1 MGNQSGGKYTLDYTN
16 LYTDYL
22 PIFSGN
28 WNNGTNAGTFHLNV
42 NYSAS
47 SSHPN
52 IGTRL
57 MYL

>member
-28 WNNGTNAGTFHLNV
+28 WNNGTNAGTFRLYV
-42 NYSAS
+42 GYSAS
-47 SSHPN
+47 SSSASL
-52 IGTRL
+52 GGRL